1 MNDEGYFFE
10 VDVQYPK
17 KLYEFHMDLPFLSE
31 RMELGKIKKLVT
43 SLHDKNE
50 YVIHI
55 INLKQ
60 ALNHRFILKNVHGVT
75 KFYQNVWLEP
85 YIKMNTD
92 LIKIA
97 KNDFGKNFFK
107 LMNNTIWEDY
117 GNVRKNIET
126 LNL

>member
-17 KLYEFHMDLPFLSE
+17 KLYEFHMDLPFLLE
-31 RMELGKIKKLVT
+31 RMELGKVKKLVT

-50 YVIHI
+50 NVIHI

-60 ALNHRFILKNVHGVT
+60 ALNHRLILKNVHGVIT
-75 KFYQNVWLEP
+75 FYQNVWLKP

-107 LMNNTIWEDY
+107 LTNNTIWEAY

>member
-10 VDVQYPK
+10 VDVQYPR

-43 SLHDKNE
+43 SLHYKNE

-60 ALNHRFILKNVHGVT
+60 ALNHRLILKNVHGVT
-75 KFYQNVWLEP
+75 KFYQKVWLEP
-85 YIKMNTD
+85 YSKMNTD

-97 KNDFGKNFFK
+97 KNDFGKNVFK

-126 LNL
+126 

>member
-1 MNDEGYFFE
+1 MMKDIFLRLMFSTPKNYMNFTWTYHFYQKEWNLE
-10 VDVQYPK
+10 
-17 KLYEFHMDLPFLSE
+17 
-31 RMELGKIKKLVT
+31 KIKKLVT

-60 ALNHRFILKNVHGVT
+60 ALNHRLILKNVHGVT

-97 KNDFGKNFFK
+97 KNDFGKNVFK

>member
-60 ALNHRFILKNVHGVT
+60 ALNHRLILKNVHGVI
-75 KFYQNVWLEP
+75 KFYQKVWLEP

>member
-10 VDVQYPK
+10 VDVQYPR

-43 SLHDKNE
+43 SLHYKNE

-60 ALNHRFILKNVHGVT
+60 ALNHRLILKNVHGVT
-75 KFYQNVWLEP
+75 KFYQKVWLEP
-85 YIKMNTD
+85 YSKMNTD

-97 KNDFGKNFFK
+97 KNDFGKNVFK

-126 LNL
+126 WNL

>member
-17 KLYEFHMDLPFLSE
+17 ELYEFHMELPFLSE
-31 RMELGKIKKLVT
+31 RTELVKMKKLVT

-60 ALNHRFILKNVHGVT
+60 ALNHRLILKNVHGVI
-75 KFYQNVWLEP
+75 KFYQKVWLEP

-117 GNVRKNIET
+117 GNVRKNIKT